1 MKVTVVVNGKFHAF
15 DYAAELF
22 KLGFLHRLVST
33 MPYFVA
39 RRYGIPRSVYVGMPW
54 FEVLKRSFRRL
65 LHREPPPSWYAR
77 LFTRAALRHVPVDSD
92 VIVSF
97 AGYSLEIFES
107 PRFRQAFKVLDRGA
121 THTIANTQ
129 LRLQASAYHGVSWTP
144 HTRAFIGREMKEY
157 DLADRI
163 LVPSGFVRSTF
174 TDNGVNPDKIWRIP
188 YGMSLQK
195 FKGMQPSAAPAHP
208 YVLFVGQVSTRKGVG
223 VLIEAME
230 IVRASRPDLELWLVG
245 SPYPGF
251 PESLL
256 DQPWIRK
263 FGVLRGQALYDA
275 FAGASVF
282 SLLSFEEGLALVLTE
297 ALQFGLPMVLTRNT
311 GGEDLV
317 REPEDGYFVPVGDAA
332 AAAGRILECL
342 ERKRRPF
349 ATPLATPL
357 AADAPAAPG
366 APGVLPDAPRHTWA
380 DFTQRLLAHLE
391 PKREAV

>member
-1 MKVTVVVNGKFHAF
+1 MKVTVIVNGKFHAF
-15 DYAAELF
+15 DYAAELYR
-22 KLGFLHRLVST
+22 LGRLHRLISS
-33 MPYFVA
+33 MPAFVA
-39 RRYGIPRSVYVGMPW
+39 RRYGIGPEVYTGMPH
-54 FEVLKRSFRRL
+54 FEVLKRTWRRL

-77 LFTRAALRHVPVDSD
+77 LFTRAAMRHVPADSD

-97 AGYSLEIFES
+97 AGYSLEIFQDA
-107 PRFRQAFKVLDRGA
+107 RFDHAFKVLDRGA

-144 HTRAFIGREMKEY
+144 HTNAFIGREMKEY

-163 LVPSGFVRSTF
+163 LVPSNFVRGTF
-174 TDNGVNPDKIWRIP
+174 IENGVDASKIWKIP

-195 FKGMQPSAAPAHP
+195 FKGLSPSSVAAAP

-230 IVRASRPDLELWLVG
+230 IVRQSRPEMELWLVG

-256 DQPWIRK
+256 DQPWIK
-263 FGVLRGQALYDA
+263 TFGVLRGQALYDA

-317 REPEDGYFVPVGDAA
+317 REPEEGYFVPVGDASA
-332 AAAGRILECL
+332 AAACILACIDHE
-342 ERKRRPF
+342 RRPRES
-349 ATPLATPL
+349 
-357 AADAPAAPG
+357 
-366 APGVLPDAPRHTWA
+366 PRYTWA
-380 DFTQRLLAHLE
+380 NFTQRLIEHLE